1 MIIIIIKRINQ
12 LKFLLNKL
20 NKYEKLLYID
30 YFCDNDFMFKIKWK
44 IKNLDFFIYLFL
56 FN

>member
-30 YFCDNDFMFKIKWK
+30 YFCDNDFKFKIKWK